1 MAPKEDKA
9 NVSPSQ
15 TDAQSGLTPTD
26 TGSGSHKDSTTVQ
39 PEPTVHKD
47 NEESTGEV
55 KQPMGENPQPTE
67 GNNQPTEENKQPAEE
82 NKQQAEETKLPA
94 EDNKQPTEEMK
105 ELAEEIEELAE
116 ENKQPTEE
124 NKQQTEENNQQT
136 EELKVSDE
144 NNPSPGDNE
153 RFKEENRP
161 EVEIPPPSEQT
172 SDNVED
178 WFELDENAET
188 EEEEDR
194 AGMLGCNE
202 CFCIRSLYCYL
213 PVLLLDLY
221 CGVILYTVLCVAI
234 CCS

>member
-9 NVSPSQ
+9 NVSPFQ
-15 TDAQSGLTPTD
+15 ADAQSGVTPTD

-55 KQPMGENPQPTE
+55 KQPMGENP
-67 GNNQPTEENKQPAEE
+67 QPTEENKQPAEE

-124 NKQQTEENNQQT
+124 NKVLGTCTCTAQ
-136 EELKVSDE
+136 LYS
-144 NNPSPGDNE
+144 
-153 RFKEENRP
+153 FH
-161 EVEIPPPSEQT
+161 T
-172 SDNVED
+172 S
-178 WFELDENAET
+178 T
-188 EEEEDR
+188 
-194 AGMLGCNE
+194 
-202 CFCIRSLYCYL
+202 
-213 PVLLLDLY
+213 
-221 CGVILYTVLCVAI
+221 
-234 CCS
+234 

>member
-9 NVSPSQ
+9 NVSPTQ
-15 TDAQSGLTPTD
+15 TDGQSGLTPTD

-55 KQPMGENPQPTE
+55 KQPMGENP
-67 GNNQPTEENKQPAEE
+67 QPTEENKQPAEE

-116 ENKQPTEE
+116 ENKQPAEE
-124 NKQQTEENNQQT
+124 NKQQTEE
-136 EELKVSDE
+136 LKVLDE

-153 RFKEENRP
+153 QLKEENRP

-194 AGMLGCNE
+194 AGMKGCNE
-202 CFCIRSLYCYL
+202 CFCVGLLYCDL